1 MPSTHPLG
9 SSNYTSL
16 RNWADKP
23 LTECSRFT
31 TALHFLMRVL
41 LITISEFKKSE
52 LSPRS
57 SALTYTILLSLVPM
71 LAMSTAVIKGFG
83 GGDQLRKAAYTY
95 IESLET
101 SNNAVFT
108 DPAKSFVTQPPEKNV
123 NLTGHLRSAVDKL
136 FNYVDNTNFATLGT
150 IGVVGMLISVLLV
163 LGHIES
169 AMNAIWKVA
178 AARSIPRKIADYL
191 TLMILLP
198 ISINIAFA
206 AIAFLKSPV
215 LASKMDRF
223 IPFDWLQSLLLKPV
237 PILFIT
243 LSFYV
248 MYIFF
253 PNTRVKSFP
262 AAIGATL
269 AALLC
274 FTVQNVYITLQL
286 GVAKYNAI
294 YGSFAILPL
303 FLIWMYLGWLIIL
316 TGAQVAFA
324 FQNVKTYRLLPVSG
338 APSLKLGAAFDIM
351 DYIYTAFA
359 ASLPIT
365 ALGLSNKLPHY
376 APVFIQDTLDVLL
389 ATGMVQ
395 NSQKDDRLLPTSPL
409 ERYDR
414 QKIVNI
420 ILGTETTETAGGILS
435 RKAIEAAGTAS
446 AYQQIDDH
454 REKEQDPKS
463 KS

>member
-1 MPSTHPLG
+1 MTSTRPSDYFNH
-9 SSNYTSL
+9 TSL
-16 RNWADKP
+16 RIWADKP
-23 LTECSRFT
+23 ISESSRFT
-31 TALHFLMRVL
+31 SACHFLLRVL
-41 LITISEFKKSE
+41 LITISEYKRSE
-52 LSPRS
+52 LSLRS
-57 SALTYTILLSLVPM
+57 SALTYIILLSIVPM
-71 LAMSTAVIKGFG
+71 LAMSTAVVKGLG
-83 GGDQLRKAAYTY
+83 GGDQLRKSAYSY
-95 IESLET
+95 IESLEK

-108 DPAKSFVTQPPEKNV
+108 DPAEGFGRPFISQPPEKNAD
-123 NLTGHLRSAVDKL
+123 LTGHLRSAVDKL
-136 FNYVDNTNFATLGT
+136 FDYVDNTNFATLGT

-169 AMNAIWKVA
+169 AMNAIWKVS

-191 TLMILLP
+191 MLMILLP

-215 LASKMDRF
+215 LASKMDRL

-248 MYIFF
+248 IYIFF

-269 AALLC
+269 AALLW

-294 YGSFAILPL
+294 YGSFATLPL
-303 FLIWMYLGWLIIL
+303 FLVWMYMGWTFIL

-338 APSLKLGAAFDIM
+338 SSSLKLGAAFDIM

-359 ASLPIT
+359 ARRPVT
-365 ALGLSNKLPHY
+365 AGDLIDKLADY
-376 APVFIQDTLDVLL
+376 SPVFIQDTLDVLL
-389 ATGMVQ
+389 TAGIVHI
-395 NSQKDDRLLPTSPL
+395 SQTDHRLLPTSPF
-409 ERYDR
+409 EQYDR
-414 QKIVNI
+414 QQIVNI
-420 ILGTETTETAGGILS
+420 ILGTEATETAGGILS
-435 RKAIEAAGTAS
+435 RQIIEAAGKAS
-446 AYQQIDDH
+446 AHQQFDDH
-454 REKEQDPKS
+454 QE
-463 KS
+463 